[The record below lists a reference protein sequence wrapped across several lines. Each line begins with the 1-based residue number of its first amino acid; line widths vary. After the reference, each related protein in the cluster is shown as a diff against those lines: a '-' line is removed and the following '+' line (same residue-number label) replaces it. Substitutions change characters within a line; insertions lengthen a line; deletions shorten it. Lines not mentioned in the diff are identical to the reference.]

1 LTLNIPSIDLSAA
14 YEPIRADVE
23 RAVTDALASGQAIL
37 GPNVKA
43 LEREIAEYVG
53 VAHAVGV
60 ASGTD
65 ALLLSLRAL
74 GVGPGDEVIVPA
86 FTFFATAEVV
96 LMLGATPVLVDVDPV
111 SYNMN
116 VAAFEQA
123 ITERTKAVIPVH
135 LFGRPADMT
144 PVLEIAKRRGIAV
157 VEDNAQAAGA
167 THDGRKTGALG
178 EVGCLSFFPTKN
190 LAGFGDGGMILTDD
204 PEIAYQARAL
214 RTHGW
219 HEKYLPEVVGYNS
232 RLDELQA
239 AIIRVKLPH
248 LDAWNQD
255 RRRIAHQYNELLAG
269 LDMELP
275 AESDDALHV
284 YHLYN
289 VAVADRDA
297 FRAHLTAAGIGTGI
311 YYPYPLHLVPAM
323 ASLGY
328 AAGDFPVSEQAA
340 ERCVALPLFPGMTD
354 EQVSAVAEAVVAA
367 LGGRSAS

>member
-1 LTLNIPSIDLSAA
+1 LNIPSIDLSAA

-23 RAVTDALASGQAIL
+23 RAVMDAMASGQAIL

-43 LEREIAEYVG
+43 LEREMAEYVG
-53 VAHAVGV
+53 VEHAVGV

-96 LMLGATPVLVDVDPV
+96 LMRGATPVLVDVDPV

-116 VAAFEQA
+116 VAAFEGA
-123 ITERTKAVIPVH
+123 ITARTKAVIPVH

-144 PVLEIAKRRGIAV
+144 PLLEIAKRRGIAV
-157 VEDNAQAAGA
+157 VEDAAQATGA
-167 THDGRKTGALG
+167 THGGRMIGALG
-178 EVGCLSFFPTKN
+178 EIGCLSFYPTKN

-204 PEIAYQARAL
+204 AAIADQARVL

-255 RRRIAHQYNELLAG
+255 RRRVAHQYAELLAG
-269 LDMELP
+269 LDIELP
-275 AESDDALHV
+275 VESDDALHV

-289 VAVADRDA
+289 VAVSNRDD
-297 FRAHLTAAGIGTGI
+297 FQAHLKAAGIGTAV

-323 ASLGY
+323 AGLGY
-328 AAGDFPVSEQAA
+328 TAGDFPVSEQASD
-340 ERCVALPLFPGMTD
+340 RCVALPMFPGMTD
-354 EQVSAVAEAVVAA
+354 KQVSYVADTVVGA
-367 LGGRSAS
+367 LGGRR